1 MTFKK
6 RKLFCILLCAVLLV
20 LSASC
25 SGGGGTN
32 DGGAPSDTKKPAK
45 TEKDIKITQTAAKS
59 AETEKY
65 ETADFTMTIPKGWK
79 VTSGGTNIYH
89 SIRVYDPE
97 EPINQMFILLKA
109 DILLHSEAGKA
120 AWQQNYNMGNTQAA
134 LFTKAPVLQNPSTE
148 GFFQI
153 FPQYVAFA
161 SAIEP
166 SYAGYVFPTINNFA
180 VTERFPST
188 SPLKS
193 YSLGDELLRATFSDG
208 TKEGEGLFAASVTDF
223 GSFSISGGNVTN
235 YQLQAVD
242 GGYYMAYN
250 VVAIT
255 AVKDTFIEWEDLLT
269 KCMSSLDYSDSF
281 VSATNSASN
290 EKVALSKQIS
300 ANFNATMDGFMAS
313 WESRNRSQDI
323 MSQKQSDAIL
333 GYERVYDTDT
343 NEVYK
348 ATNGFSD
355 SYDGSRFKS
364 VTDDNMYA
372 EAISGY
378 IERVD

>member
-32 DGGAPSDTKKPAK
+32 DGSTPSDTKKPAK

-65 ETADFTMTIPKGWK
+65 ETADFTVTIPKGWK

-134 LFTKAPVLQNPSTE
+134 IFTKAPVLQNPSTE

-153 FPQYVAFA
+153 FPQYVC
-161 SAIEP
+161 
-166 SYAGYVFPTINNFA
+166 
-180 VTERFPST
+180 
-188 SPLKS
+188 
-193 YSLGDELLRATFSDG
+193 
-208 TKEGEGLFAASVTDF
+208 
-223 GSFSISGGNVTN
+223 GSNKRL
-235 YQLQAVD
+235 Y
-242 GGYYMAYN
+242 
-250 VVAIT
+250 
-255 AVKDTFIEWEDLLT
+255 
-269 KCMSSLDYSDSF
+269 
-281 VSATNSASN
+281 
-290 EKVALSKQIS
+290 
-300 ANFNATMDGFMAS
+300 
-313 WESRNRSQDI
+313 
-323 MSQKQSDAIL
+323 
-333 GYERVYDTDT
+333 
-343 NEVYK
+343 
-348 ATNGFSD
+348 
-355 SYDGSRFKS
+355 
-364 VTDDNMYA
+364 
-372 EAISGY
+372 
-378 IERVD
+378 